1 MSAPMRE
8 VTHRLNATGV
18 GGQQVTGLLALALDR
33 PADNIAGYAIAVVT
47 ISAAGEP
54 QICVISS
61 FGTNRRAAAAVLRH
75 AAGHMLGR
83 CRRCTGKDRKA
94 IRGNG

>member
-18 GGQQVTGLLALALDR
+18 GEPQITGLLALALDR

-47 ISAAGEP
+47 MNAAGEP

-83 CRRCTGKDRKA
+83 CRRCSGRNRRA
-94 IRGNG
+94 FNANR